1 LNTLNFQLD
10 AVRLTGTTDN
20 PTAVVSDYYHRVEY
34 VPNEYMY
41 GLDTFSY
48 VVSDCPYRSE
58 RQSDISHVT
67 LSLSGINNPPAFA
80 TQEFNVS
87 SKRWKLRVLSQVH
100 NLKVLFGNRVC
111 VPGNAQTLK

>member
-1 LNTLNFQLD
+1 MFVQWIVSPQLD

-20 PTAVVSDYYHRVEY
+20 PAAVVSDLYHRVEY

-48 VVSDCPYRSE
+48 VVSDCPYRYE

-67 LSLSGINNPPAFA
+67 LSVLGINNPPTLAVR
-80 TQEFNVS
+80 EFNVS
-87 SKRWKLRVLSQVH
+87 GACSIAGCFSLHCRER
-100 NLKVLFGNRVC
+100 
-111 VPGNAQTLK
+111 